1 MNKSKD
7 IICNSEH
14 STPSEEAGR
23 GVEIKRF
30 VTNAIGENCYLLWDD
45 TLECAII
52 DCGAWGEQKEARIAQ
67 FIEENHLVPRLALQT
82 HMHFDHIMGL
92 SFLHRKYGLQPLC
105 HIDEQRVYEAA
116 PAMVSEW
123 FGQQMPPLVP
133 VGEYLVDEQTLQLGH
148 TLIRVLH
155 TPGHTPGGLCFYLPN
170 EKMLFSGDTLFQ
182 GSVGRSDLP
191 GGDVEKLIRGIWDKI
206 LFLPDDVTVYP
217 GHGPTTT
224 VGDERRTNPYL
235 S

>member
-1 MNKSKD
+1 
-7 IICNSEH
+7 
-14 STPSEEAGR
+14 
-23 GVEIKRF
+23 
-30 VTNAIGENCYLLWDD
+30 
-45 TLECAII
+45 
-52 DCGAWGEQKEARIAQ
+52 
-67 FIEENHLVPRLALQT
+67 
-82 HMHFDHIMGL
+82 
-92 SFLHRKYGLQPLC
+92 
-105 HIDEQRVYEAA
+105 
-116 PAMVSEW
+116 MVSEW

-206 LFLPDDVTVYP
+206 LSLPDDVTVYP